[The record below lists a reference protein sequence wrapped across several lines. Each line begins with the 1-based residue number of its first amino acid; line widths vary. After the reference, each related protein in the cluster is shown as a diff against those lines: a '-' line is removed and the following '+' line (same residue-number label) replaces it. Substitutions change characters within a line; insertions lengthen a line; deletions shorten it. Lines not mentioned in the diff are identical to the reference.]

1 MESAVPRPSAR
12 YRLTTRLHGSH
23 PVAARLR
30 TMVLPTPH
38 ASLRRCALLAGTACL
53 LTTGVII
60 SGDVATVSADVEAD
74 RNAAAKVRAAV
85 AAETRRIESTADG
98 LAAAEQRLA
107 KLTAREAARRAE
119 FIDAQD
125 QLVRARVRLTRLE
138 KRSDQA
144 KKALGETLAAAYRRG
159 NPDLA
164 TTVIDADGIE
174 DAIEKVE
181 FEQRVHR
188 QNANVL
194 EATRNARGDATEQ
207 EATLEKQEVT
217 FRKLAVAAAADR
229 DQANAVR
236 SALLERQARQLAKR
250 AGSRAKLNALQS
262 RIRREERAQIATAR
276 AASDASG
283 ATAEAP
289 RITGSSQADAVVAR
303 VVNAAN
309 QIATTP
315 YVWGGGHGGSASG
328 GYDCSGS
335 VSYALAAG
343 GLLSSPLASGGFM
356 SWALP
361 GVGQRITIYAN
372 AGHMYMVVDGRRFD
386 TTALRS
392 GGTRWTSEMRS
403 SAGFVARHPA
413 GL

>member
-1 MESAVPRPSAR
+1 MV
-12 YRLTTRLHGSH
+12 RLLPH
-23 PVAARLR
+23 P
-30 TMVLPTPH
+30 
-38 ASLRRCALLAGTACL
+38 SLRRAALVGALASSIGGAYL
-53 LTTGVII
+53 L
-60 SGDVATVSADVEAD
+60 SADVPTVSADVAAD
-74 RNAAAKVRAAV
+74 RAAAARVKAAV
-85 AAETRRIESTADG
+85 AAESRKINATADG
-98 LAAAEQRLA
+98 IAVAERRLA
-107 KLTAREAARRAE
+107 KLSAREAQRREQFLA
-119 FIDAQD
+119 AQND
-125 QLVRARVRLTRLE
+125 LVHARVRLTRLE
-138 KRSDQA
+138 KRSEQA
-144 KKALGETLAAAYRRG
+144 KGALGETLAAAYRRG

-164 TTVIDADGIE
+164 TTVIDAEGIS

-181 FEQRVHR
+181 FEQRVQQ
-188 QNANVL
+188 QNAHAL
-194 EATRNARGDATEQ
+194 EATRNARGDAKEQ
-207 EATLEKQEVT
+207 EAKLQLEEERFQ
-217 FRKLAVAAAADR
+217 RLAAAAAKDR

-236 SALLERQARQLAKR
+236 SALLERQARQLAK
-250 AGSRAKLNALQS
+250 ANGSKAKLRTLQG
-262 RIRREERAQIATAR
+262 RIRRAERAQIAATR
-276 AASDASG
+276 AATDASG
-283 ATAEAP
+283 ATSEAP

-315 YVWGGGHGGSASG
+315 YVWGGGHGGTASG

-356 SWALP
+356 SWGLA